1 MVNKTSSSESSGI
14 RQRTHN
20 SVDKVMDKAESI
32 KESGKEAMA
41 HLKEKAIKVNENVD
55 SRIRK
60 NPKKSVLIAAGV
72 GAAVGATLTGAM
84 MRKARIK
91 REQA

>member
-32 KESGKEAMA
+32 KESGKE
-41 HLKEKAIKVNENVD
+41 LW
-55 SRIRK
+55 
-60 NPKKSVLIAAGV
+60 LI
-72 GAAVGATLTGAM
+72 
-84 MRKARIK
+84 
-91 REQA
+91 